1 MLYKFKFMQYY
12 DAFTEPQ
19 NRYCS
24 HYDIKNHHYGKIKK
38 IFNSFSFT
46 YTRRSVQGSSMIITI
61 SRGSTWVDKQK
72 IDASQERTGGHLHCV
87 MLLCKQL
94 NFDCYLGDM
103 TIKLVF
109 SHHLGQDMAKK
120 RWQRKYLMYNFH
132 TQLCT
137 TIKQQSII
145 KALFHSSVVYR
156 TRRN

>member
-1 MLYKFKFMQYY
+1 MKLNNGYWRKDYTTFST
-12 DAFTEPQ
+12 FTV
-19 NRYCS
+19 
-24 HYDIKNHHYGKIKK
+24 
-38 IFNSFSFT
+38 IFNRNKFVSFSKNKYWNIVCYINLSSCSTMMHLQSRKTVIAATTILRTTIMVRCKRSEDFFSFT

-109 SHHLGQDMAKK
+109 SHHLG
-120 RWQRKYLMYNFH
+120 
-132 TQLCT
+132 
-137 TIKQQSII
+137 
-145 KALFHSSVVYR
+145 
-156 TRRN
+156 